1 VSSTKH
7 TRSEQKQYRQPSVS
21 PSRRLAFDILERV
34 ATEEAYA
41 STLLAAP
48 STLTQVDHALAQEL
62 VLGILR
68 WQQRL
73 DFYIEQLSGRSI
85 KKIDLPVLLAL
96 RLGLYQLH
104 YLSRIPPSAAVN
116 ESVNLVKLARKTS
129 AAAFTNAILRRA
141 TKNFPEDAI
150 VTIAEPLTRLAVE
163 LSHPR
168 WLIEKWLEEFG
179 ETTTKELAQANNQT
193 PPVAF
198 RINTLK
204 ADVAETLKAIDAAG
218 VSYRHSELA
227 ADAYVVTGG
236 HAAALGRFAEAG
248 LIYLQDEASQLV
260 ALLLAATPAS
270 HILDLCA
277 APGSKT
283 THLAALTKNQAPIL
297 ACDLHPHRLA
307 VLQANCQR
315 LGVTSVKTLALDAAG
330 DVAPLAGMT
339 FDRIL
344 IDAPCTGTGT
354 LRRHPEIKW
363 RLRETDPER
372 LAGIQ
377 SKLLENGAKL
387 LSAGGRLVYS
397 TCSLERQENEEV
409 IARFL
414 ERHREFQIASP
425 AAPASCITADG
436 FVRTFPHLHH
446 SDGFFAAVFEQGKK
460 KDSEEV
466 A

>member
-1 VSSTKH
+1 VNSTKH
-7 TRSEQKQYRQPSVS
+7 TGSEQKPYRQPSVS
-21 PSRRLAFDILERV
+21 PARRLAFDILERV
-34 ATEEAYA
+34 QTEEAYA

-48 STLTQVDHALAQEL
+48 SKLTQVDHALAQEL

-73 DFYIEQLSGRSI
+73 DFYIEHLSGRSI

-96 RLGLYQLH
+96 RLGLYQLR

-116 ESVNLVKLARKTS
+116 ESVNLVKVARKTS

-141 TKNFPEDAI
+141 WKNFPEDAI
-150 VTIAEPLTRLAVE
+150 ANIADPLARLAVE

-179 ETTTKELAQANNQT
+179 EATAKELAQANNQT

-204 ADVAETLKAIDAAG
+204 ADIEETLKAIDEAG

-236 HAAALGRFAEAG
+236 NAAALGRFAESG

-260 ALLLAATPAS
+260 APLLAATLDS
-270 HILDLCA
+270 RILDLCA

-283 THLAALTKNQAPIL
+283 THLAALTNNQAQIL
-297 ACDLHPHRLA
+297 ACDLHTHRLA
-307 VLQANCQR
+307 ILQANCER
-315 LGVTSVKTLALDAAG
+315 LGVTSVRTFALDATG
-330 DVAPLAGMT
+330 DIEPLAGKS

-372 LAGIQ
+372 LADIQ
-377 SKLLENGAKL
+377 AKLLENGAKL
-387 LSAGGRLVYS
+387 LGVGGRLVYS
-397 TCSLERQENEEV
+397 TCSLERQENEAV

-414 ERHREFQIASP
+414 EHHSEFQIALP
-425 AAPASCITADG
+425 AAPASCITSDG
-436 FVRTFPHLHH
+436 FARTFPHLHN
-446 SDGFFAAVFEQGKK
+446 SDGFFAAVLERR
-460 KDSEEV
+460 
-466 A
+466 